1 MDGDVG
7 AARRAESE
15 ETPTS
20 AVHGEILRPIE
31 GPDRA
36 GEDPRLLEAFEAIEV
51 EIAKIGAV
59 ELLEVDWKK
68 VEALSA
74 QLLILRSKDLRCAC
88 WWAIARLY
96 NDELAGLR
104 QGLATLAALLC
115 EYGDAIHPR
124 RPKARVGASLWF
136 AHQLDDVLRKKKQL
150 QITKVDLADLGEA
163 IDTAAR
169 VFGELE
175 LDPAEFY
182 SARESLQLM
191 KIVASEAEREEEVRK
206 AFPTGYEDLGLAM
219 LRKCGEHNGAETALT
234 LRMRRWALWMAPP
247 SVVGD
252 NRRDVT
258 TARDQ
263 ADELASLHA
272 ARKWAE
278 LLARCEKLFTTSP
291 FWLDLT
297 YWSARAAGQLLG
309 DEAKHAIVGELRA
322 LLSRDPSLVSAA
334 DRDGA
339 PLLCDEARDWV
350 ERDVTQSEGS
360 RNGDESASVH
370 LPPEIRQL
378 LDSGQVREAMVVA
391 SSWITVCSG
400 RVRFARSVALANAFM
415 RLGAAEQSFLVFR
428 GLHSQLRQM
437 TVKEWEPR
445 LFAACLEGYLSSKKM
460 GSGLG
465 MEDEPLLEELS
476 VLDPTAVLGVLPT

>member
-1 MDGDVG
+1 MDVG
-7 AARRAESE
+7 ARQTRATEG
-15 ETPTS
+15 PTS
-20 AVHGEILRPIE
+20 TVHPDIVRPIE

-36 GEDPRLLEAFEAIEV
+36 GEDPRLLEAFEAIEA
-51 EIAKIGAV
+51 EIAKIGGV

-96 NDELAGLR
+96 NDEMAGLQ
-104 QGLATLAALLC
+104 QGVATIAALLT
-115 EYGDAIHPR
+115 EYGDALFPR
-124 RPKARVGASLWF
+124 RPKARMGASLWF
-136 AHQLDDVLRKKKQL
+136 AQQLEDALKKKHL
-150 QITKVDLADLGEA
+150 QVTKVDLAALHEGLAE
-163 IDTAAR
+163 AAR

-175 LDPAEFY
+175 LEAAELY
-182 SARESLQLM
+182 SARESLALI
-191 KIVASEAEREEEVRK
+191 KIVASEAEREEEVRR
-206 AFPTGYEDLGLAM
+206 AFPPGYEDIGFAM
-219 LRKCGEHNGAETALT
+219 LQQCGDGTTETAMT
-234 LRMRRWALWMAPP
+234 LRVRRWALWMAAPA
-247 SVVGD
+247 VVSD

-258 TARDQ
+258 TARDHTE
-263 ADELASLHA
+263 ELVGLYN
-272 ARKWAE
+272 ARKWAD
-278 LLARCEKLFTTSP
+278 LLQSCEKLFMTSP
-291 FWLDLT
+291 YWLDLT
-297 YWSARAAGQLLG
+297 FWSARAAGQLLG
-309 DEAKHAIVGELRA
+309 DEAKLAIVGELRA
-322 LLSRDPSLVSAA
+322 LLTRDPSLQSAV

-350 ERDVTQSEGS
+350 ERDVAQSDAS
-360 RNGDESASVH
+360 RNGEESASVQ

-378 LDSGQVREAMVVA
+378 LDAGQIREAMLVA
-391 SSWITVCSG
+391 SSWITVSNG

-460 GSGLG
+460 GNGLG